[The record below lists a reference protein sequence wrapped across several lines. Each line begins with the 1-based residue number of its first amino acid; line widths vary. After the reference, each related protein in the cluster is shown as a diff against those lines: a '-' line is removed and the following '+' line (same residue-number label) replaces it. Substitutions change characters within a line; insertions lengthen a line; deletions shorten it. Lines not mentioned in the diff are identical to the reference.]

1 MMKLKSLAIAALF
14 VGIAASPAAAAS
26 CGNTAAG
33 FDSWLAGFKREAA
46 AAGIG
51 NSALSALNG
60 LTYSTQVIRLDRNQK
75 SFRISQAAFIKGRVT
90 PGRVN
95 RAKKMLQNHARL
107 FSSIEKKYGV
117 PKEII
122 VAIWAMETDFGV
134 NRGKM
139 NIFRSLA
146 TLAYDCR
153 RSAFFRNELMSA
165 LQIAQ
170 RGWMSPSQMRGA
182 WAGELGQTQ
191 FLASSYLNYAVDYN
205 GDGRRDL
212 VRSTADVLA
221 STANYLRRKGWRPGG
236 GFKQGALA
244 EWNKSSKYQTA
255 IAVFAERVSQ

>member
-1 MMKLKSLAIAALF
+1 MKLKILAVAGLFMVLAA
-14 VGIAASPAAAAS
+14 GPAAAAS
-26 CGNTAAG
+26 CGNTGAG
-33 FDSWLAGFKREAA
+33 FDRWLAGFKKEAA
-46 AAGIG
+46 AKGIG
-51 NSALSALNG
+51 RRALSALNG
-60 LTYSTQVIRLDRNQK
+60 LTYSRQVIRLDRNQK

-90 PGRVN
+90 RGRIK
-95 RAKKMLQNHARL
+95 RAKQKLKKHARL
-107 FSSIEKKYGV
+107 FAAIEKRYGV

-122 VAIWAMETDFGV
+122 VAIWAMETDFGA

-139 NIFRSLA
+139 NVFRSLA

-153 RSAFFRNELMSA
+153 RSAFFKNELMAA
-165 LQIAQ
+165 LKIAH
-170 RGWMSPSQMRGA
+170 RGWMRPRQMRGA

-221 STANYLRRKGWRPGG
+221 STANYLKRKGWRRGG

-244 EWNKSSKYQTA
+244 EWNKSRKYQVA
-255 IAVFAERVSQ
+255 IAVFAERLK